1 MCDPVSATIAA
12 TAIATTATTSIIQR
26 NAQKKAEN
34 NQKAAI
40 AEQTRR
46 DNATAEAAKKIG
58 PAARKFDEV
67 DAQSEEE
74 IKKRQLMLQNG
85 IMGTMT
91 NSPGL
96 ATQAPAGTEIK
107 KATLGA

>member
-1 MCDPVSATIAA
+1 MCEPVSMAVMA
-12 TAIATTATTSIIQR
+12 TAAVAQTFAQR
-26 NAQKKAEN
+26 SAQRKAEN
-34 NQKAAI
+34 NQKTAI

-46 DNATAEAAKKIG
+46 DNAAAEAAKKIG

-91 NSPGL
+91 SNPGL
-96 ATQAPAGTEIK
+96 ASQAPAGTEIK

>member
-1 MCDPVSATIAA
+1 MCEPVSATIAA
-12 TAIATTATTSIIQR
+12 TAIASTAASSIIQR
-26 NAQKKAEN
+26 NAQRKAEN
-34 NQKAAI
+34 NQKTAI

-46 DNATAEAAKKIG
+46 DNAAAEEAKKIG

-67 DAQSEEE
+67 DVQSEEE

-91 NSPGL
+91 SNPGL
-96 ATQAPAGTEIK
+96 ASQVPAGTEIK